1 MKVATL
7 SPMCMVNK
15 IISTIT
21 DGKTAM
27 KAGLAVFM
35 QAAKTVYSK
44 LSDSELDALSRLSE
58 DVLAPKALSYK
69 QIVREGVKA
78 FRRIQKE
85 VSKECMAMW

>member
-1 MKVATL
+1 MKVTSL

-15 IISTIT
+15 ITSTIT

-27 KAGLAVFM
+27 KAGLAAFM

-58 DVLAPKALSYK
+58 DVYLLP
-69 QIVREGVKA
+69 RH
-78 FRRIQKE
+78 
-85 VSKECMAMW
+85 

>member
-1 MKVATL
+1 MT
-7 SPMCMVNK
+7 N
-15 IISTIT
+15 IISNIT
-21 DGKTAM
+21 DGKVAM
-27 KAGLAVFM
+27 KSGLAVFM

-78 FRRIQKE
+78 FGRIQKE
-85 VSKECMAMW
+85 VSKKCMAMW